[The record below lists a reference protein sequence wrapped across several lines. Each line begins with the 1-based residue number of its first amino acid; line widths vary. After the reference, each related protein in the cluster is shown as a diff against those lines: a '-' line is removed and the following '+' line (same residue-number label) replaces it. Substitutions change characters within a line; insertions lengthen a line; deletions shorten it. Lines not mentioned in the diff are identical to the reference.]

1 MGTETNDFIGVVG
14 ANSTLL
20 ASIDDTGVSS
30 FQGMFAPWINL
41 NGRDLATQLAEAQG
55 GLVNRVALTPSAA
68 IGGMSTPYGLIE
80 VPGVMYAGR
89 TYRIDYR
96 LTYYGNV
103 VDDTAAF
110 TVRITGGNGGDT
122 ITQPATPTINST
134 QVGGTHYAPTGK
146 VANGFVT
153 TTGYQYW
160 DATYTSRY
168 RFLLTAGRDPGNGSA
183 LGTIWVPAQ
192 LPIEMTL
199 TDVGPTPTPAGNFN
213 NGGGTLYGGTAATP
227 PPSTQQQYFVDLAPA
242 GWASFRGNGSQRTD
256 YNGIVQ
262 GWDPSGNNGDGG
274 GYWYF
279 SLPSIT
285 GNVDRVDFYSYTDH
299 WYNNSGGTAIF
310 NMVAHPAG
318 ANYDSVKLRQDWY
331 QSGYPKPGGKTVVL
345 PADWWPQF
353 KNTPPSGPRT
363 VAITVGNS
371 AGTNLLYYGKF
382 QGPSARLRIWYT
394 Q

>member
-30 FQGMFAPWINL
+30 FQGMFTPWINL

-55 GLVNRVALTPSAA
+55 GLVNRVAMTPSAN
-68 IGGMSTPYGLIE
+68 IGGMYYPYGLIE

-96 LTYYGNV
+96 LTYYANN
-103 VDDTAAF
+103 AADAGVF
-110 TVRITGGNGGDT
+110 TVRITGGNGNDT
-122 ITQPATPTINST
+122 TTQPATPTINST
-134 QVGGTHYAPTGK
+134 EVGNTHYEPPGLGWRTAVGTR
-146 VANGFVT
+146 
-153 TTGYQYW
+153 YW
-160 DATYTSRY
+160 DATFTSRY
-168 RFLLTAGRDPGNGSA
+168 RFLLTAGRDAGNGAGSE
-183 LGTIWVPAQ
+183 LGTIWIPAGQ
-192 LPIEMTL
+192 QIEMSL
-199 TDVGPTPTPAGNFN
+199 TDVGPTPPPAGSWN
-213 NGGGTLYGGTAATP
+213 NGGGTLYGGTVDTP
-227 PPSTQQQYFVDLAPA
+227 PPSTRQQYFVDLAPA
-242 GWASFRGNGSQRTD
+242 GWASFRGDGSQRTD

-262 GWDPSGNNGDGG
+262 GWDPSGYNGDGG

-318 ANYDSVKLRQDWY
+318 ANYDSVKLRQDWH
-331 QSGYPKPGGKTVVL
+331 QPGYPRGNGKTVVL

-353 KNTPPSGPRT
+353 KNTPPSGPRM

-371 AGTNLLYYGKF
+371 DGSNLLYYGKF